1 MSGCV
6 SFNYHCIY
14 NTSQQNS
21 IKITSYFLIYNRI
34 VRLSI
39 KGEMLSKNILLN
51 KIITLIHK
59 VLIFRENAKT
69 AIKKV

>member
-21 IKITSYFLIYNRI
+21 IKMISYFLIYNKI
-34 VRLSI
+34 TRLSI
-39 KGEMLSKNILLN
+39 EGEALSRIILLD
-51 KIITLIHK
+51 KIIILLHK
-59 VLIFRENAKT
+59 VLIFRENTKI
-69 AIKKV
+69 AIRI